1 MAMNGSA
8 CRGLSYLAF
17 QQNGG
22 GLAGSHFPDEAQH
35 LAHGRRLGNDFPVHR
50 RHLFGDVLDG
60 GRHAFRVAAT
70 FWEGGLTRTDL
81 PERGFGG
88 SASLSEGP
96 AIRPERDR
104 SSRQFYG

>member
-35 LAHGRRLGNDFPVHR
+35 LAHGRRLGNDFPLHR

-60 GRHAFRVAAT
+60 GHDAFREAAT
-70 FWEGGLTRTDL
+70 FWEGRPHGIYV
-81 PERGFGG
+81 G
-88 SASLSEGP
+88 SDSEP
-96 AIRPERDR
+96 ACF
-104 SSRQFYG
+104 Q